1 MLLRRFADGLIT
13 PPMPLYF
20 FNVYNDEDTVDEEG
34 QDLPDLDAAREEA
47 IISARALICEGVHD
61 GEVTLSH
68 RIEVL
73 DQSRRPALTV
83 TFGDAVR
90 INP

>member
-1 MLLRRFADGLIT
+1 
-13 PPMPLYF
+13 MPLYF
-20 FNVYNDEDTVDEEG
+20 FNVYNDEFTLDEEG
-34 QDLPDLDAAREEA
+34 QELSDADAARDEA
-47 IISARALICEGVHD
+47 IKSARALICDSVRE

-73 DQSRRPALTV
+73 SENGQPVLTL
-83 TFGDAVR
+83 TFGEAVR